1 MSSVIFKSRLQDVEK
16 SGRYSKEVI
25 NKFEDIASK
34 NNGEL
39 PRVFTLEGLGTRTI
53 SGVLTKLGY
62 VSFSITAPL
71 GAKSS
76 SREVILPSKSVTKKP
91 AG

>member
-1 MSSVIFKSRLQDVEK
+1 MSSIRFQNRLQTIGE

-25 NKFEDIASK
+25 NKFENIASK

-39 PRVFTLEGLGTRTI
+39 PRIFTLENLGVRTI
-53 SGVLTKLGY
+53 SSILKELGY
-62 VSFSITAPL
+62 DSFEVSAPL

-76 SREVILPSKSVTKKP
+76 IRKVVLPSKSVTKKP